1 MTGGY
6 NPANKNIFSLA
17 WRLRNA
23 CGIRLIPRPHTGVK
37 MIRFCIRQA
46 VRVFAGSALFACA
59 IAAHAT
65 SIQMNCDSLTL
76 SGTPPNQ
83 ILTCNIGSAPP
94 GGCSISGASTGLI
107 GTPTTLTA
115 VCTTGTTPFTFAWS
129 GGSTANC
136 GNAMACAVSDSATTT
151 YSVAISNAQGAFTP
165 SPTKQVAWS
174 NTPIGP
180 AGCAITASTNSLPV
194 GGGSVNLS
202 MDCSTGSGLSYSWTG
217 GFAANATSQQVSGTV
232 SATTTFT
239 ATASNGGGTSTKTAT
254 VSVATGNGGGPIAC
268 TGYLNTNVYTATW
281 PFSANGSVP
290 MGALDAG
297 VVKFTTGSAAG
308 TGNIALST
316 SGNNAGTKHDY
327 TLSTQPCDFGTGI
340 KRYAGAGAITFRMT
354 VSSTPGSYPNLL
366 PNTTYYINV
375 RNNDVSGCVSTNS
388 TCDLYP
394 VNLTGP

>member
-1 MTGGY
+1 
-6 NPANKNIFSLA
+6 
-17 WRLRNA
+17 
-23 CGIRLIPRPHTGVK
+23 
-37 MIRFCIRQA
+37 MIRSCIRQA

-94 GGCSISGASTGLI
+94 SGCSIQGPSTGLI
-107 GTPTTLTA
+107 GTNVTLTA
-115 VCTTGTTPFTFAWS
+115 VCTAGTTPFTFAWS
-129 GGSTANC
+129 GGNAASC
-136 GNAMACAVSDSATTT
+136 GNAQACAVTDTATTT

-239 ATASNGGGTSTKTAT
+239 ATASNGGGTSTKSAT
-254 VSVATGNGGGPIAC
+254 VTVATGGGPIAC
-268 TGYLNTNVYTATW
+268 AGYLNTNVFTAAW
-281 PFSANGSVP
+281 PSSQNGSVP
-290 MGALDAG
+290 MGPLDAG
-297 VVKFTTGSAAG
+297 VVKFTTGSVAG
-308 TGNIALST
+308 TGSISLGSG
-316 SGNNAGTKHDY
+316 GNNAATTHDY

-340 KRYAGAGAITFRMT
+340 KRYVGAGAISFRMT
-354 VSSTPGSYPNLL
+354 VSTTPGNYPNLL

-375 RNNDVSGCVSTNS
+375 RNNDATGCVANN
-388 TCDLYP
+388 DLPGCSLFP
-394 VNLTGP
+394 VNMSGPH